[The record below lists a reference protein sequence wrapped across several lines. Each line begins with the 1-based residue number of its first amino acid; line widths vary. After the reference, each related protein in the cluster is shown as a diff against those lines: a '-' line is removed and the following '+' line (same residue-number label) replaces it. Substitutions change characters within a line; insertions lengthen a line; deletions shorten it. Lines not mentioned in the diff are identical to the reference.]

1 MAFFLFF
8 LKKLFN
14 NLQGT
19 AKGAAK
25 GVGFVRFDKRGEAE
39 KAIEM
44 LNGSIPEGIFIFIII
59 MD

>member
-1 MAFFLFF
+1 MAFFFTF

-14 NLQGT
+14 NLKGA

-44 LNGSIPEGIFIFIII
+44 LNGSIPEGIYVFIIV
-59 MD
+59 D